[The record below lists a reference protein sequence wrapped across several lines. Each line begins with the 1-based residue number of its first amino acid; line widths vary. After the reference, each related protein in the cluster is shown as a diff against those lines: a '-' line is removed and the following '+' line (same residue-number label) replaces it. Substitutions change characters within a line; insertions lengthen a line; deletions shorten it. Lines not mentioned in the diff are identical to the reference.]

1 MTPSNGLSIII
12 PSRSNVTG
20 LWATITACETLI
32 EGAPHEYIAILN
44 GQFLEESHIL
54 LQERSD
60 VRLVH
65 FHDPMPPPAARNLG
79 AKHAIFPTLC
89 FLDDHV
95 IPTRS
100 FFDWDIDA
108 EVVHCSYKTYPRHEL
123 RYFHYKFNP
132 ECPVK
137 GDYSAESIIK
147 RHYQPYPCLSG
158 PHGGFFVDRKYF
170 LESGGYDDFWQ
181 GFGGEE
187 AYFGLKANLA
197 GKRVVCNP
205 NALFYHFSCRSE
217 VRGYDKTFN
226 EYNFT
231 EGLRRLKEL
240 GDLDALLHK
249 FAHHKMEFMG
259 YCHPDGTQTAVGF
272 EGTDVRPLGEGE
284 EW

>member
-1 MTPSNGLSIII
+1 MNPTRGLSIVI
-12 PSRSNVTG
+12 PSRGDVG
-20 LWATITACETLI
+20 LLWATIAACETLL
-32 EGAPHEYIAILN
+32 EGVEHEFIVVLN
-44 GQFLEESHIL
+44 GQTESEVHAL
-54 LQERSD
+54 LAERSD
-60 VRLVH
+60 VRLLPFTLVI
-65 FHDPMPPPAARNLG
+65 PPPIARNIG
-79 AKHAIFPTLC
+79 AKSARYDTLC

-95 IPTRS
+95 IPTQS
-100 FFDWDIDA
+100 FFSWDIDA

-137 GDYSAESIIK
+137 GDYATKREPWDWSGPIAENI
-147 RHYQPYPCLSG
+147 HLYPCLSG
-158 PHGGFFVDRKYF
+158 PHGGFFVDRQYF

-205 NALFYHFSCRSE
+205 NALFYHFSCRAD

-231 EGLRRLKEL
+231 EGLKRLKVL
-240 GDLDALLHK
+240 GDLDALLQK
-249 FAHHKMEFMG
+249 FQHHK
-259 YCHPDGTQTAVGF
+259 
-272 EGTDVRPLGEGE
+272 L
-284 EW
+284 